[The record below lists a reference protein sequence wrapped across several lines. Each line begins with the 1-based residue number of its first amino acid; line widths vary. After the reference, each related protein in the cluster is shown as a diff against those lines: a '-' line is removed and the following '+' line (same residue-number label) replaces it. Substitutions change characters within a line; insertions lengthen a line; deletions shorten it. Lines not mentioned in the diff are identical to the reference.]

1 MTGSS
6 RSNAE
11 LFHLEPEERAKFM
24 EEMALVSEA
33 VSRAFGAEKMYAD
46 DSRPAPGELEDMKQ
60 RLRAE
65 LDKLIK

>member
-1 MTGSS
+1 
-6 RSNAE
+6 
-11 LFHLEPEERAKFM
+11 M